1 MIPCLPVKIKEVF
14 QNGTH
19 NSKNREIHRTDGYG
33 RSGEAGYQM
42 GLRDMLALCD
52 VADRDTSLAVC
63 EAFLFGKAKGYR
75 AAKAR

>member
-1 MIPCLPVKIKEVF
+1 MEPIIKEI
-14 QNGTH
+14 
-19 NSKNREIHRTDGYG
+19 KRYIELTDMDEVAK
-33 RSGEAGYQM
+33 RGYQM

-52 VADRDTSLAVC
+52 VADRDTSRAVC

>member
-1 MIPCLPVKIKEVF
+1 MEPIIKKIGRYIELTDMDEVA
-14 QNGTH
+14 
-19 NSKNREIHRTDGYG
+19 KR
-33 RSGEAGYQM
+33 GYQM

-52 VADRDTSLAVC
+52 VADRDTSRAVC

>member
-1 MIPCLPVKIKEVF
+1 MEPIIEKIGRYIEL
-14 QNGTH
+14 
-19 NSKNREIHRTDGYG
+19 TDMD
-33 RSGEAGYQM
+33 EAAKRGYQM

-52 VADRDTSLAVC
+52 VADRDTNLAVC